1 MQILAVKFSV
11 WLQIIVYPSHTPQSS
26 FTLWKH
32 FCLSVQCN
40 DQLSSYPLSP
50 LETSRGMGGG
60 WVWEEQTM
68 MKRAGVGGGGGGSMG
83 WGGVVAEL
91 EEMKWG
97 KENYQHSNVVRST
110 PNFSHNPWLLFFF
123 FLSESLAL
131 KSLN

>member
-50 LETSRGMGGG
+50 LETSRGMGG
-60 WVWEEQTM
+60 WV
-68 MKRAGVGGGGGGSMG
+68 GVGGTDDDEAGGGRWWQQGLGGEGGGGSRIRG
-83 WGGVVAEL
+83 DEVGEREL
-91 EEMKWG
+91 
-97 KENYQHSNVVRST
+97 ST
-110 PNFSHNPWLLFFF
+110 FKCSQIHPKL
-123 FLSESLAL
+123 
-131 KSLN
+131 